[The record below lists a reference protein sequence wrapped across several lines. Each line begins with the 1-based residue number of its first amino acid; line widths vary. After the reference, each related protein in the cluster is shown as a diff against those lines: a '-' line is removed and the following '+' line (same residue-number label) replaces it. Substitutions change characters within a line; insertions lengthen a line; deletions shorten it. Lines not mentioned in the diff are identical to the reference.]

1 MQCVYLLLLQTLGLY
16 LRSQVLVLRM
26 VSDGVRWCRPRR
38 FRESRLAAAPGWLGC
53 GQWSFHLPTVA
64 LSFYK

>member
-26 VSDGVRWCRPRR
+26 VSDGVD
-38 FRESRLAAAPGWLGC
+38 PGDSEKAGW
-53 GQWSFHLPTVA
+53 
-64 LSFYK
+64 